1 MIQEKEIIKKAQQ
14 QLLQVAEQLNNIEI
28 IQFQDKVLHSYD
40 FRNSNIFKERVV
52 FSKSK
57 HPIIYTIELMDTA
70 KKGVLVDTFQ
80 TFSRINKTMTKNVN
94 RINHSLDNSVN
105 SNSNFLY
112 VGSSIGDFSGRL
124 KNHLG
129 VRKSVRTYSLHLS
142 KWDTNLDYNIRVI
155 TYQVKSKNENP
166 VSNNIVEL
174 IEQQIWDKLKPL
186 FGKRSGLL

>member
-1 MIQEKEIIKKAQQ
+1 M
-14 QLLQVAEQLNNIEI
+14 
-28 IQFQDKVLHSYD
+28 
-40 FRNSNIFKERVV
+40 
-52 FSKSK
+52 
-57 HPIIYTIELMDTA
+57 
-70 KKGVLVDTFQ
+70 
-80 TFSRINKTMTKNVN
+80 
-94 RINHSLDNSVN
+94 
-105 SNSNFLY
+105 Y